1 MAGPQGQTG
10 ARVSRDPREPMF
22 GVCTL
27 RVEVQPEHLLITIT
41 TSRST
46 DASAQRFFVSRPRS
60 VASTREALELTEDF
74 LQSFGLW
81 EESMTQDRS
90 RP

>member
-1 MAGPQGQTG
+1 MADDGLEV
-10 ARVSRDPREPMF
+10 AMRSEAMF

-41 TSRST
+41 TSRSL
-46 DASAQRFFVSRPRS
+46 DASAQRFFISRPRR

-74 LQSFGLW
+74 LHSFGVW
-81 EESMTQDRS
+81 QEEL
-90 RP
+90 RPATPRHSDH

>member
-1 MAGPQGQTG
+1 MTPEA
-10 ARVSRDPREPMF
+10 VF

-41 TSRST
+41 TSRAF
-46 DASAQRFFVSRPRS
+46 DASAQRMFVSRPRR

-74 LQSFGLW
+74 LHTFGVW
-81 EESMTQDRS
+81 EDAHPGELRS
-90 RP
+90 